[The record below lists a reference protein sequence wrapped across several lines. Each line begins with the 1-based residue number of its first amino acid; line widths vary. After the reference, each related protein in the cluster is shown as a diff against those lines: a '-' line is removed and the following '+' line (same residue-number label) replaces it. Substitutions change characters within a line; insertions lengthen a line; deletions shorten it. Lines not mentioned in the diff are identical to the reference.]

1 MAAAIPTP
9 AQMDGRSWLPLVF
22 GGAEQL
28 QAEAGW
34 RHTFMVEYSGGGA
47 PEATEG
53 SEVDA
58 EAGWEASHWCKR
70 HRSHKMNHHK
80 TNHHEPRPFAPASQS
95 C

>member
-1 MAAAIPTP
+1 
-9 AQMDGRSWLPLVF
+9 MDGRSWLPLVF

-47 PEATEG
+47 PEAAEG

-70 HRSHKMNHHK
+70 HRHSHKDALP
-80 TNHHEPRPFAPASQS
+80 HESSREFTAIRTSFPIM